1 MVRILVILGGLGKE
15 GITNS
20 VLTYLEKI
28 DKEGITLHL
37 GIAGNAE
44 PDGLKR
50 ANAIGIPIHMLPG
63 RNTDPVKYYL
73 ALKKLVKREHFDIV
87 HVHGNSATLGID
99 MAAARAGGCPVR
111 IAHSRNTSCTHPVM
125 DKLMRPV
132 FYANY
137 TDGFACG
144 EEAGRWLF
152 RQRPFTVIPNGKDI
166 NRFLFREKD
175 RVAIRRQY
183 GIEDKI
189 IIGHAGVM
197 NAQKNH
203 TFLLDIFNEICTG
216 SDRYVLWLLGEDG
229 GTKALLE
236 EKIRRCNLQEKI
248 MFLGFRPDVE
258 RYLCAMDIMV
268 FPSLYEG
275 LPNAVIEWQISGL
288 PCILSDTITR
298 ECKIMDNITFL
309 PLGAEAKAWADKITS
324 TAIAERSEG
333 QDMIRSKMMEAGFD
347 IAQNVVR
354 LKSLYQHL
362 ALAKGS

>member
-1 MVRILVILGGLGKE
+1 
-15 GITNS
+15 
-20 VLTYLEKI
+20 
-28 DKEGITLHL
+28 
-37 GIAGNAE
+37 
-44 PDGLKR
+44 
-50 ANAIGIPIHMLPG
+50 
-63 RNTDPVKYYL
+63 
-73 ALKKLVKREHFDIV
+73 
-87 HVHGNSATLGID
+87 
-99 MAAARAGGCPVR
+99 
-111 IAHSRNTSCTHPVM
+111 
-125 DKLMRPV
+125 
-132 FYANY
+132 
-137 TDGFACG
+137 
-144 EEAGRWLF
+144 
-152 RQRPFTVIPNGKDI
+152 
-166 NRFLFREKD
+166 
-175 RVAIRRQY
+175 
-183 GIEDKI
+183 
-189 IIGHAGVM
+189 
-197 NAQKNH
+197 
-203 TFLLDIFNEICTG
+203 
-216 SDRYVLWLLGEDG
+216 
-229 GTKALLE
+229 
-236 EKIRRCNLQEKI
+236 

>member
-1 MVRILVILGGLGKE
+1 M
-15 GITNS
+15 
-20 VLTYLEKI
+20 
-28 DKEGITLHL
+28 
-37 GIAGNAE
+37 
-44 PDGLKR
+44 
-50 ANAIGIPIHMLPG
+50 
-63 RNTDPVKYYL
+63 
-73 ALKKLVKREHFDIV
+73 
-87 HVHGNSATLGID
+87 
-99 MAAARAGGCPVR
+99 
-111 IAHSRNTSCTHPVM
+111 
-125 DKLMRPV
+125 
-132 FYANY
+132 
-137 TDGFACG
+137 
-144 EEAGRWLF
+144 
-152 RQRPFTVIPNGKDI
+152 
-166 NRFLFREKD
+166 
-175 RVAIRRQY
+175 
-183 GIEDKI
+183 
-189 IIGHAGVM
+189 
-197 NAQKNH
+197 
-203 TFLLDIFNEICTG
+203 
-216 SDRYVLWLLGEDG
+216 LWLLGEDG